1 MMMMMVVIWRNPWYR
16 KSFQKFLLQGRFVA
30 QEKSLV
36 QEKLSKILGTGKI
49 YATGEILCTG
59 KFQFPASLSNA
70 ASPLH
75 RDWDDDDDDDDIDD
89 DDSDDDI
96 VQAGN
101 RGHIFENVLLVSEL
115 LCHNSSDKMMTMIMV
130 TSYFPKAASMFWYNA
145 SETPVGQ
152 FEYAPK

>member
-1 MMMMMVVIWRNPWYR
+1 MKKPILSAKYCSSEFLSARLTRHVQAGNVIDDDDDN
-16 KSFQKFLLQGRFVA
+16 
-30 QEKSLV
+30 
-36 QEKLSKILGTGKI
+36 
-49 YATGEILCTG
+49 
-59 KFQFPASLSNA
+59 
-70 ASPLH
+70 
-75 RDWDDDDDDDDIDD
+75 DDDDDDDDGDD
-89 DDSDDDI
+89 DF